1 MNKPLTFWVSL
12 LFALSLSVSL
22 SPLRAQSL
30 GNAGTVT
37 GTVVDP
43 SGAAV
48 PGATVT
54 AHNPVTGYTQ
64 TVASNATG
72 NFRLVNLPP
81 NAYHVQV
88 TASGFA
94 SFGQDVSIRTSLPIE
109 LSVKL
114 SLAATGTTV
123 QVESTGQDLVVKR
136 FLPRM
141 SMWTAT
147 KCSKFLPLI
156 RRTA

>member
-1 MNKPLTFWVSL
+1 MRPRDPLNHQNNSFLPRLGRTHGNRCFAFLTLVLFVLSL
-12 LFALSLSVSL
+12 LISLGE
-22 SPLRAQSL
+22 LRAQSL

-37 GTVVDP
+37 GSVVDP

-81 NAYHVQV
+81 NAYHVEV
-88 TASGFA
+88 KASGFA
-94 SFGQDVSIRTSLPIE
+94 VFGQDISIRTSLPLE
-109 LSVKL
+109 LNVKL
-114 SLAATGTTV
+114 TLATAGTTV
-123 QVESTGQDLVVKR
+123 QVEAGG
-136 FLPRM
+136 
-141 SMWTAT
+141 
-147 KCSKFLPLI
+147 
-156 RRTA
+156 